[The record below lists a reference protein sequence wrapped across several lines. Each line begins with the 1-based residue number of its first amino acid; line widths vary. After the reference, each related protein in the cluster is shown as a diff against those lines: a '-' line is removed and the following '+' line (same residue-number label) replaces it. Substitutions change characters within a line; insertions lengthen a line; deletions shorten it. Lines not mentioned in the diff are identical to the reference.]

1 MTALVLAGCVT
12 APQVAVAPEA
22 PAAPV
27 QWQFA
32 PTQGASLAWPD
43 AEDPELGALLQLAE
57 QRNRDLAQAALR
69 LQAASLQQAQGQ
81 LRLTPSAGVT
91 AGVSSPSEMY

>member
-1 MTALVLAGCVT
+1 MKTTLLMTVLLLTGCAT
-12 APQVAVAPEA
+12 APQLAVAPEA

-32 PTQGASLAWPD
+32 PKEGPALAWTSTD
-43 AEDPELGALLQLAE
+43 DPALDALLQLAE

-69 LQAASLQQAQGQ
+69 LQAAGLQQAQGQ
-81 LRLTPSAGVT
+81 LRLTP
-91 AGVSSPSEMY
+91 